1 MEDPFPRSGHLTKC
15 SSNLSQGHFDQNVL
29 NFGDVTS
36 SVLFL
41 LNTAHDPVF
50 RGNFSSYSHLVNC
63 MHVEKER
70 ELACVCF

>member
-1 MEDPFPRSGHLTKC
+1 MEDLFPHEEHLTKC
-15 SSNLSQGHFDQNVL
+15 SGRLIHGHFDQNVL

-41 LNTAHDPVF
+41 LSRAHDSVF

>member
-1 MEDPFPRSGHLTKC
+1 MAHLTKC
-15 SSNLSQGHFDQNVL
+15 SGHLSQGHFDQNVL

-41 LNTAHDPVF
+41 LRSACDSVF
-50 RGNFSSYSHLVNC
+50 RDNFSPYSHLVNC
-63 MHVEKER
+63 MHVEKEK